1 MMKPKQE
8 KTLIALL
15 CFLGISCVA
24 YGMWKENNAIFLV
37 GLVFV
42 IAGYVMIRGKLKKN
56 MQKKR

>member
-1 MMKPKQE
+1 MKPKQE

-15 CFLGISCVA
+15 CFFGISCMA
-24 YGMWKENNAIFLV
+24 YGMWKENNVIFIV